1 MRAVKKSTKSP
12 EIKIRIM
19 YFRRFFFF
27 LILGVKEKQ
36 MIGTNWYY

>member
-19 YFRRFFFF
+19 YFRRIFF